1 MIEAPILEHR
11 KKVPVMISTDTTSDL
26 PDYLIDK
33 NLAAVMPYRVK
44 TEGGEFLDGV
54 ETETDG
60 ILAYMKERGE
70 MAQSK
75 APKVSD
81 YEEFFAEQLTKAQS
95 VVHISMA
102 ESVSPGFVNA
112 MEASKAFD
120 NVMVID
126 SGQLSSGMGLMV
138 LYALSCAASGMGA
151 EDIMQK
157 LKAYKKQIRTSFIVS
172 ETGYLM
178 QAGKISEKVHK
189 LCRAFMLHP
198 VVVLKNGRM
207 KVKKIYVGRRK
218 TAWKKYIASTFNR
231 ELHMDKKMLFITYA
245 GLTNDEL
252 KEITKEVKEKDATEN
267 IIYQKA
273 SPAVAINCGPGT
285 FGLLFAKM
293 DDE

>member
-26 PDYLIDK
+26 PDYLIDG

-70 MAQSK
+70 MAQSE

-102 ESVSPGFVNA
+102 ESVSPGFANA
-112 MEASKAFD
+112 LEASKAFD

-126 SGQLSSGMGLMV
+126 SGQLSSGMGLIV
-138 LYALSCAASGMGA
+138 LYALSCAAGGMGA
-151 EDIMQK
+151 GDIVQK
-157 LKAYKKQIRTSFIVS
+157 LKAYKKQIQTSFIVS

-189 LCRAFMLHP
+189 LCQAFMLHP
-198 VVVLKNGRM
+198 VVVKKWQDENKENLCWRKKNGM
-207 KVKKIYVGRRK
+207 
-218 TAWKKYIASTFNR
+218 
-231 ELHMDKKMLFITYA
+231 E
-245 GLTNDEL
+245 
-252 KEITKEVKEKDATEN
+252 EIHYFHV
-267 IIYQKA
+267 
-273 SPAVAINCGPGT
+273 
-285 FGLLFAKM
+285 
-293 DDE
+293 